1 MHNPC
6 LSPTPRSFN
15 HINKS
20 NNLLTWGGKYESH
33 CITSLYLPANSN
45 VLLGDSN
52 FERLSRPAHSSLLQD
67 HLPDWINFGIGGDR
81 VEHVAWRAL
90 HGSCPEEPANILLW
104 MGSNNINAA
113 ATFSRMRSTANTIT
127 NTVRSL
133 QLLYPSTKI
142 SVIAIMPQ
150 QCAAKTK
157 AGMQINNIVKF
168 QLPASVTFIPS
179 PFPQWDR
186 IVTTS
191 RTIFI

>member
-1 MHNPC
+1 MNAIKDD
-6 LSPTPRSFN
+6 N
-15 HINKS
+15 
-20 NNLLTWGGKYESH
+20 E
-33 CITSLYLPANSN
+33 
-45 VLLGDSN
+45 
-52 FERLSRPAHSSLLQD
+52 
-67 HLPDWINFGIGGDR
+67 PDWINFGIGGDR

-133 QLLYPSTKI
+133 QLLYPSTNI

-168 QLPASVTFIPS
+168 QLPACVAPPDGPTYAVSLGQSHHKGTTQ
-179 PFPQWDR
+179 PFEDIGVRFAFDQ
-186 IVTTS
+186 
-191 RTIFI
+191 